1 MNALDR
7 PSEGG
12 HGKPDWLSRIEQLAQ
27 QEDYWGPVR
36 SVVLESRD
44 VLALVAIARASQQM
58 VDLDDGYL
66 AGAPHYGALR
76 HALARLDGDG
86 QS

>member
-1 MNALDR
+1 MTALDR
-7 PSEGG
+7 
-12 HGKPDWLSRIEQLAQ
+12 IEQRAQ

-36 SVVLESRD
+36 SVVLEPRD
-44 VLALVAIARASQQM
+44 VMALVTIAKEAQQM

-66 AGAPHYGALR
+66 AGAPHSGALR

-86 QS
+86 QDPQA